1 MLPQDFT
8 TDVVKTAI
16 QLVVENAFKYGLP
29 AAKRKWEQVKKE
41 NVGKTPAF
49 ALKGDLVNRESVMRA
64 FNAALDERDTTRVIY
79 LCGPGGA
86 GKTRL
91 LEEVSRKITNSTKSP
106 RWAGIFDLYHTDL
119 HNILRL
125 QSAIIESLDTDK
137 RYFAKYRDAKEQ
149 FSQKRRDGIFS
160 LTPDASVYTE
170 VATLNQF
177 FVNELNQFA
186 SRYRAVLAF
195 DTLENIGD
203 ELDLIQQ
210 IFGFEADKGTL
221 STKQW
226 LLDLSRTVE
235 NTVILLAGRPNPD
248 LRLHLEQI
256 NQANEGRVEV
266 IEIGGL
272 TRSDAAHLLNAY
284 TRKAPRPIASL
295 LTQNADRVWQITKG
309 LPVQLA
315 LMVELVLQTP
325 QILETQSAPDVFETG
340 RKIVRTFFDGEN
352 PDKRS
357 LFFLALARKGLT
369 PDLLHFLEPKWSK
382 EKCAQRLAKTEQL
395 ALVKKRHGDNELFLH
410 DALYELFDSYSSF
423 SEREIADWFQRLF
436 EYYQERQREESGD
449 RSRWEKS
456 TINLLYYDLR
466 RDSLRAF
473 YQTFVR
479 WSEIAIKGYE
489 MELETQLRNEV
500 LICLHNDSQHKQV
513 AESGFTEAIFNQD
526 NVVRWIERLIMKTQC
541 ERAAEVAETFL
552 TFGPD
557 EFLMGSRLPLI
568 GLSERNE
575 TILRSIISTAPP
587 IFWASLLTY
596 YGESLTYLIN
606 RPEEQINTV
615 LRKSVEL
622 LEGLMLDK
630 DHPLWWFRNRL
641 LGRAYDRLGYL
652 ARVKGHYKSAVDYY
666 HKALPFFK
674 DTEID
679 DEYAFTLNNLAFVL
693 ALLGDAQQGRVRAE
707 EALGKR
713 QKLGQRYP
721 LALSYNTLGLI
732 RALEDPGG
740 HSGQQ
745 DCEYAL
751 SVFEELNTPR
761 GIGLA
766 CNALGFILRKRGDG
780 WKTSR
785 CTPSQAVQWYEES
798 EKFLERAEKIFQD
811 GEKIRLWEAYNELG
825 SLYNGWGRLLRSS
838 NDQSDPVRRFEKSV
852 EYQSRA
858 LKLAQENN
866 MGFQEV
872 DACDDLAQVYLDW
885 GNFNEAQKWIE
896 QGKSLIPSE
905 FNLEKSIS
913 AGHHNSSGEIY
924 WLSLGKL
931 QLREGVLEIRKAGN
945 IGIDEDTTFSGVCRL
960 LSSFLYFQLYS
971 THPRFLERKG
981 REIAFT
987 IRELAI
993 SRKVVDDAIQ
1003 QLEREYNLHLS
1014 VLLSA
1019 LSQG

>member
-1 MLPQDFT
+1 MIAPDIT
-8 TDVVKTAI
+8 TEVVKTAV
-16 QLVVENAFKYGLP
+16 QLVVENAIKYGP
-29 AAKRKWEQVKKE
+29 AITRNLWGQAKKAK
-41 NVGKTPAF
+41 VGKNASF
-49 ALKGDLVNRESVMRA
+49 AIKGDLVNRESVMRA

-79 LCGPGGA
+79 LYGPGGA

-91 LEEVSRKITNSTKSP
+91 LEEVSRKTTQSTISL

-149 FSQKRRDGIFS
+149 FSQKRSDGIFS
-160 LTPDASVYTE
+160 LTPDASVHAE
-170 VATLNQF
+170 VATLNQL
-177 FVNELNQFA
+177 FVNEFNQFT
-186 SRYRAVLAF
+186 SRYRAVIAF

-203 ELDLIQQ
+203 EQDLIQQ
-210 IFGFEADKGTL
+210 IFGFESDKGSL

-284 TRKAPRPIASL
+284 IRKAPRPIASL

-315 LMVELVLQTP
+315 LMVELVVQTP

-456 TINLLYYDLR
+456 TINLLYYDLQ
-466 RDSLRAF
+466 RDSLKAF
-473 YQTFVR
+473 YRTFVR

-500 LICLHNDSQHKQV
+500 LICLHNGSQHKQV
-513 AESGFTEAIFNQD
+513 ADSGFTEAIFNQD
-526 NVVRWIERLIMKTQC
+526 NVVRWIERLIMRTQY

-557 EFLMGSRLPLI
+557 EFLMDSRLPLI

-575 TILRSIISTAPP
+575 TILKTIISTAPP

-606 RPEEQINTV
+606 RPERQINTV
-615 LRKSVEL
+615 LLKAIEL
-622 LEGLMLDK
+622 LEGLSLDK

-652 ARVKGHYKSAVDYY
+652 ARVKGRYESAVDYY
-666 HKALPFFK
+666 HKALPFFR

-693 ALLGDAQQGRVRAE
+693 ALLGDPQQGRARAE
-707 EALGKR
+707 ESLGKR

-751 SVFEELNTPR
+751 SIFEELNTPR
-761 GIGLA
+761 GTGLA
-766 CNALGFILRKRGDG
+766 CNALGFILRKRAGE
-780 WKTSR
+780 WQTKT
-785 CTPSQAVQWYEES
+785 CAPDQAIKWYEDS
-798 EKFLERAEKIFQD
+798 SNYFERASKIFQG

-825 SLYNGWGRLLRSS
+825 SLNNDWGCLLRSL
-838 NDQSDPVRRFEKSV
+838 NDQQGSQRRFEKSI
-852 EYQSRA
+852 EYQWQA
-858 LKLAQENN
+858 LKLAQEHS

-872 DACDDLAQVYLDW
+872 DACDDLAQTYLDW

-896 QGKSLIPSE
+896 QGKSLIPTE
-905 FNLEKSIS
+905 FSLDKNRIS
-913 AGHHNSSGEIY
+913 GKAVSSGEVY

-931 QLREGVLEIRKAGN
+931 QMREGILEIRKGGN
-945 IGIDEDTTFSGVCRL
+945 IGIDEDTTSSGVRRL

-993 SRKVVDDAIQ
+993 SRKIIDYTIQ
-1003 QLEREYNLHLS
+1003 QLEREYNLHLPD
-1014 VLLSA
+1014 LRSA